1 MSLLLKEFSDFK
13 QLGKGGMENVYLAT
27 QIILNRKVVIKKLPS
42 NMPPDP
48 NLIKRLENQ
57 ATSAAGLDH
66 KNIIKVFD
74 FGKEGHSFFIAM
86 EYIDGFDLG
95 RVMRWRPFPLEIG
108 LMVLLQS
115 IKGLNYA
122 HKLGI
127 IHCNIKPGNILISKT
142 GKVKVADFGLGHAY
156 QSTAEFNESSSDF
169 MTLNYMPP
177 EVAGGSR
184 DRNISMDIWSTGV
197 LAYHI
202 ICGTL
207 PFVGSDFQKLVR
219 SIVHDDVQD
228 VRSADPTLPDDL
240 ATEVNACLE
249 KNPHRRPASVER
261 LLQSLENFLY
271 DLGVRDID
279 GIIMNYIADKNS
291 VATELS
297 DLVLKYYKK
306 KSNEFIDTTDRV
318 QPKALFSGPKVQINA
333 PKGGV
338 LPAGKPIHHSRAFF
352 DNFFHLKKAVAV
364 ISIAVIVLLIVAS
377 VFLIVRNKQKAGP
390 LPSINALPTEIPHG
404 PSARNPEQSAP
415 GVSHAENGPLA
426 DHAPSMPEST
436 SVDGTM
442 KNPVS
447 PASPG
452 EKKPRASRI
461 NNLHKRKLAAPP
473 EKPNTAIV
481 NPIGEKK
488 KGIGLLHIHSY
499 PWAEIYIDDIFQ
511 GTSPT
516 PKPLSLPEGEHTM
529 VLKREGFKP
538 HSETVYIFRDEEK
551 RIKVQLEQ

>member
-1 MSLLLKEFSDFK
+1 
-13 QLGKGGMENVYLAT
+13 MENTYLAT
-27 QIILNRKVVIKKLPS
+27 QIIPNRKVVIKKFLS
-42 NMPPDP
+42 NTPLAPD
-48 NLIKRLENQ
+48 LINRLENQ
-57 ATSAAGLDH
+57 AKSAAGLDH
-66 KNIIKVFD
+66 ENIIRVFG
-74 FGKEGHSFFIAM
+74 FGNEGNSFFIAM
-86 EYIDGFDLG
+86 EYIDGLDLG
-95 RVMRWRPFPLEIG
+95 QLMRWRPFPLEIG

-142 GKVKVADFGLGHAY
+142 GKVKIADYGLDHARPPK
-156 QSTAEFNESSSDF
+156 TEFNESSSDF

-207 PFVGSDFQKLVR
+207 PFVGPDFQKLVH
-219 SIVHDDVQD
+219 SIVNDDVQD

-249 KNPHRRPASVER
+249 KNPFGRPASVDR
-261 LLQSLENFLY
+261 LIVSLENFLY
-271 DLGVRDID
+271 DLGVGDID
-279 GIIMNYIADKNS
+279 RMIMNYIADKNS
-291 VATELS
+291 VDLELA

-306 KSNEFIDTTDRV
+306 KGNEFFNATNRV
-318 QPKALFSGPKVQINA
+318 QPKTLFSGPNVQISA

-338 LPAGKPIHHSRAFF
+338 LPAGKPIHPSRAFF
-352 DNFFHLKKAVAV
+352 DIFFHLKKAVAV
-364 ISIAVIVLLIVAS
+364 ISIAFIVLLTVAS
-377 VFLIVRNKQKAGP
+377 VFLIVRNKLKTGP
-390 LPSINALPTEIPHG
+390 LPSIYAHTAEMPHD
-404 PSARNPEQSAP
+404 SSVRKPEHSAP
-415 GVSHAENGPLA
+415 VVSHTENELLA
-426 DHAPSMPEST
+426 GHAPPMHEST
-436 SVDGTM
+436 SVDGIM

-447 PASPG
+447 LASPA
-452 EKKPRASRI
+452 EKKPRASRT
-461 NNLHKRKLAAPP
+461 NNPHKRKLAVPP
-473 EKPNTAIV
+473 EKPNTG
-481 NPIGEKK
+481 IGEKK

-516 PKPLSLPEGEHTM
+516 PKPLSLPEGEHTV

-538 HSETVYIFRDEEK
+538 HSETVYISRDEEK